1 MKAAAWLCSRL
12 YLDQPALRRRAL
24 IMGLLVLA
32 VSCSASLILWQ
43 KLHSDR
49 LRALTIRH
57 DALLSAASADISRE
71 LGDISR
77 IMKLMYLDTGV
88 RRALSSD
95 ADVNSGQLAA
105 RFVNFSGALG
115 NLLQIRWLDADGNER
130 VRVDFN
136 SRLTVPVVTAEK
148 DLQNKSSRYY
158 FREAIRYP
166 PGQVYLSEID
176 LNIEHD
182 EIVTPYEPT
191 LRAAVRTGV
200 DDGLQ
205 AGVLIVNYDLSALL
219 RGLATMSDEA
229 LSLSL
234 VDQYG
239 FWLINRQQEKEW
251 GRDTGHSDFN
261 LAQEDPALWQRIG
274 SQRPLLGLD
283 WHGELI
289 SCRRINFVAGSEEQG
304 RTVFLLADTPR
315 AVMQGVLLNN
325 TGPAAILFL
334 ILFLSGS
341 RLLIYDMRNMSVQNS
356 LSEQLEHDK
365 QALIETNQQL
375 NQSISEQQLLQDE
388 LVETRKLSA
397 LGMMVAGV
405 AHELNTPVG
414 GAIMMASDLAEENR
428 ILKEAFHAGL
438 SRKAL
443 ETYIGN
449 ADEAL
454 RLLSNNLSRAKST
467 IDSFKRLA
475 IDRASDEQTD
485 FVLNQVVDDL
495 VNSMRPLL
503 KREHIRLDVRLPE
516 DISMTGYPGVISQIL
531 QNLMVNSVRHAF
543 SSAGEHRITLTA
555 GCEEPGRVRIYYAD
569 NGRGVEETMLGRMFD
584 PFITSARGEGSTGLG
599 LHLVQQWVS
608 RILHGSIK
616 VSTPQGGGLAF
627 VITIPRNT
635 PEQNS

>member
-1 MKAAAWLCSRL
+1 MKPVAWLCSRL

-77 IMKLMYLDTGV
+77 IMNLMHLDTGV
-88 RRALSSD
+88 RRALTSSRD
-95 ADVNSGQLAA
+95 LNSELLAA
-105 RFVNFSGALG
+105 RFVNFSRALG
-115 NLLQIRWLDADGNER
+115 NLLQIRWLDADGNEK

-136 SRLTVPVVTAEK
+136 SRLTAPAVTADK

-158 FREAIRYP
+158 FREAIRYS

-176 LNIEHD
+176 LNIEHN
-182 EIVTPYEPT
+182 EIVMPYEPT
-191 LRAAVRTGV
+191 LRAAVRTGG
-200 DDGLQ
+200 DDGLR
-205 AGVLIVNYDLSALL
+205 AGVLIVNYDLSSLL
-219 RGLATMSDEA
+219 SGLAARSDES

-234 VDQYG
+234 LDQHG

-251 GRDTGHSDFN
+251 GRDTGHTDFN
-261 LAQEDPALWQRIG
+261 LAEEDPALWQRIG
-274 SQRPLLGLD
+274 SNLPVLGLN

-289 SCRRINFVAGSEEQG
+289 SCRRISFVAGGQGDG
-304 RTVFLLADTPR
+304 RTVFLLADTPG
-315 AVMQGVLLNN
+315 AVMWEVMLNN

-341 RLLIYDMRNMSVQNS
+341 RLLIYDMRNISLQNS

-428 ILKEAFHAGL
+428 ILKDAFHAGL

-443 ETYIGN
+443 EAYIDN

-454 RLLSNNLSRAKST
+454 RLLTTNLSRAKST

-495 VNSMRPLL
+495 INSMRPLL
-503 KREHIRLDVRLPE
+503 KREHIHLDTRLPE
-516 DISMTGYPGVISQIL
+516 NISMTGYPGVVSQIL
-531 QNLMVNSVRHAF
+531 QNLMVNSIRHAF
-543 SSAGEHRITLTA
+543 GPAGEHRVTLTA
-555 GCEEPGRVRIYYAD
+555 GSEEPGRVRIYYAD
-569 NGRGVEETMLGRMFD
+569 NGRGVEEDMLGRMFD

-616 VSTPQGGGLAF
+616 VSTPEDGGLAF
-627 VITIPRNT
+627 VITIPRKT
-635 PEQNS
+635 PEQKS